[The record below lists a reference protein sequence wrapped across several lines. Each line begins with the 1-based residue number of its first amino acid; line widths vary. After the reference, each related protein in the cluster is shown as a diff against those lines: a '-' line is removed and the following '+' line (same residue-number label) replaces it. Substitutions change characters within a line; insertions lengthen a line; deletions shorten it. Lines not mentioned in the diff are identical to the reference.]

1 MKYLTNK
8 KLWAAIIGLV
18 TAFGT
23 LMVTLDEAKANTSF
37 PQGFA
42 LTGYKAS
49 KVDNGTSHAYFGP
62 CKVGSANA
70 WVKAGWSDNSY
81 ANVEIWCTGVIP
93 TGCTATPNVTGFT
106 KPYLSRTGSYSAGTL
121 EGLVVSFFNFMP
133 MNCSYQQVV
142 FDTNINGVLDT
153 AGMEIAEWRES
164 LAGAQE
170 YQSSYVTYNSTLH
183 TKLAG
188 ANNLYGAYVK
198 TPIIGKYQIGVGS
211 EVNLAVDHELYYF
224 YQYWEGGVLKR
235 KYLKQISYADTA
247 LADSTTA
254 TPIYSKTKI
263 EAGKIVFAG
272 TVPKVA
278 GRVYYVKVDYLRDGV
293 PNYGYDIEVPQF
305 P

>member
-8 KLWAAIIGLV
+8 KLWSAIIGLV

-23 LMVTLDEAKANTSF
+23 LMVTLDEVKANTSF
-37 PQGFA
+37 PQGFDV
-42 LTGYKAS
+42 TQSSVS
-49 KVDNGTSHAYFGP
+49 KVDNGTSHAYFGA
-62 CKVGSANA
+62 CKVVSGNA
-70 WVKAGWSDNSY
+70 WVKAGWSDNNY

-93 TGCTATPNVTGFT
+93 SGCTAQQNVPGFT
-106 KPYLSRTGSYSAGTL
+106 KPYLSRTGSYTAGTL

-133 MNCSYQQVV
+133 MTCSYQQVV

-153 AGMEIAEWRES
+153 AGMEIAEWRSS
-164 LAGAQE
+164 LAGPHE
-170 YQSSYVTYNSTLH
+170 YQSACPSYTSTLH

-198 TPIIGKYQIGVGS
+198 TPISGKYQIGVGS
-211 EVNLAVDHELYYF
+211 EVLTSSFREIYYF

-235 KYLKQISYADTA
+235 KYLKQTGYANTA
-247 LADSTTA
+247 LVDSATA

-263 EAGKIVFAG
+263 KAGKIVLAG
-272 TVPKVA
+272 TVAKVT
-278 GRVYYVKVDYLRDGV
+278 GRAYYIKVDSTLNGSPDS
-293 PNYGYDIEVPQF
+293 GYDVEIPAL

>member
-1 MKYLTNK
+1 MKYLTNR

-23 LMVTLDEAKANTSF
+23 LMVTLDEVKANTSF
-37 PQGFA
+37 PQGPNV
-42 LTGYKAS
+42 TYCKAS

-62 CKVGSANA
+62 GKEGSGNA
-70 WVKAGWSDNSY
+70 WVKAGWSDNNY

-93 TGCTATPNVTGFT
+93 SGCTASPNIAGFT
-106 KPYLSRTGSYSAGTL
+106 KPYLSRTGSYTAGTL
-121 EGLVVSFFNFMP
+121 EGAVISFFNFIP
-133 MNCSYQQVV
+133 MACSYQQVV

-170 YQSSYVTYNSTLH
+170 YQSACTSYNSTLH

-198 TPIIGKYQIGVGS
+198 TPISGKYQIGVGS
-211 EVNLAVDHELYYF
+211 EVLTSSFREIYYF

-235 KYLKQISYADTA
+235 KYLKQTGYANTA
-247 LADSTTA
+247 LVDSATA

-263 EAGKIVFAG
+263 EAGKIVLAG
-272 TVPKVA
+272 TVAKVA
-278 GRVYYVKVDYLRDGV
+278 GRAYYIKVDNTLNGSPDS
-293 PNYGYDIEVPQF
+293 GYDVEIPAL